1 LISKKTKTRDEEE
14 EEKIALGPLEHQTH
28 LVLATQICKK
38 FQKTSCTSDIVK
50 LELWTTMS
58 LLLLDH

>member
-14 EEKIALGPLEHQTH
+14 EETALGLLEHQTH
-28 LVLATQICKK
+28 LVLATQIRNK
-38 FQKTSCTSDIVK
+38 FQKTSCTFDIVK

>member
-14 EEKIALGPLEHQTH
+14 EEIALGPLEHQTH
-28 LVLATQICKK
+28 LVLATQIRNK
-38 FQKTSCTSDIVK
+38 FQKTSCTFDIVK